1 MRHIEINKEWND
13 KQPFTGISYLQEESS
28 LYILTT
34 GAYIKHREWLAQF
47 KEPINELQDYC
58 QSQTSKNEQE

>member
-47 KEPINELQDYC
+47 KEPINLQDYC